1 MLYLTLL
8 ALEYTVNTLCTSP
21 FPFFLLV
28 FRSVNYICF
37 AFRSRLLALTLEVAV
52 SAAAAASEIPPAAA
66 ALALTL

>member
-8 ALEYTVNTLCTSP
+8 ALEYTVNTLCTSL

-28 FRSVNYICF
+28 LRSVNYICF
-37 AFRSRLLALTLEVAV
+37 AFRSRLLALTLKV
-52 SAAAAASEIPPAAA
+52 AAAASKIPAA

>member
-8 ALEYTVNTLCTSP
+8 ALEYTVNTLCTSL

-28 FRSVNYICF
+28 LRSVNYICL
-37 AFRSRLLALTLEVAV
+37 AFRFRLLALTLEVAV
-52 SAAAAASEIPPAAA
+52 SAAAASKIPPAAAA

>member
-8 ALEYTVNTLCTSP
+8 TLEYTLNTLCTTIFS
-21 FPFFLLV
+21 FFFLLV
-28 FRSVNYICF
+28 LRSVNYICL

-52 SAAAAASEIPPAAA
+52 SAAAASEIPAAA